1 MKPPYS
7 ISNLLSRRQFLKG
20 TLLGCIALKESF
32 LPGFTRAFLLPK
44 TSHFCYI
51 HLKSYELTVET
62 LEPKAIAP
70 LGSVMKL
77 LSTAFLLEHSLL
89 KPSQKFE
96 CKGTLNLHGQVFHCR
111 HPHGVLSLKQA
122 LAKSC
127 NMYFAQAAQRVSAA
141 EFYLYL
147 QKFPLTFLDVSHHEI
162 YVHPHS
168 SQKLMLG
175 LSNAIQADCLQML
188 ALASYF
194 AAEIK
199 ADSSMTDDDH
209 LIQQKYQS
217 VFHSLWPKDNLKPHL
232 PILKPSILQ
241 VIQESMVLSAREGT
255 GKNVDPLNHYHL
267 ACKTGTTPY
276 GHHYK
281 SWVMGFFPAE
291 NPRFAFALRCQS
303 GASLEYAIPSLKNAL
318 DSHSWE

>member
-1 MKPPYS
+1 LKPPYS
-7 ISNLLSRRQFLKG
+7 ISNSLSRRQFLKG

-32 LPGFTRAFLLPK
+32 LPGFTKAFLLPK

-51 HLKSYELTVET
+51 NLKSYALTVET
-62 LEPKAIAP
+62 LEPKVFAP

-77 LSTAFLLEHSLL
+77 LSATFLLEHSLL
-89 KPSQKFE
+89 TPSQIFE

-111 HPHGVLSLKQA
+111 HPHGVVSLKQA
-122 LAKSC
+122 LAYSC
-127 NMYFAQAAQRVSAA
+127 NVYFAQAAERVSAA
-141 EFYLYL
+141 EFYTYL
-147 QKFPLTFLDVSHHEI
+147 QKFPFTFLDASHQDV
-162 YVHPHS
+162 YAHPNS

-175 LSNAIQADCLQML
+175 LSNSVQVDCFQML

-194 AAEIK
+194 ATESK
-199 ADSSMTDDDH
+199 LNSMKTVGEPI
-209 LIQQKYQS
+209 IQPKYQS
-217 VFHSLWPKDNLKPHL
+217 VCHSLWPKDILTPPP
-232 PILKPSILQ
+232 PILKPSTLQ

-255 GKNVDPLNHYHL
+255 GKNVDPLNQYHL

-281 SWVMGFFPAE
+281 SWVMGFFPHE
-291 NPRFAFALRCQS
+291 DPRFAFALRCQS

-318 DSHSWE
+318 DSRSWD